1 MRCSIRP
8 QVTGPA
14 APPKDRRHPARTRRP
29 GARGGAPARWPTW
42 AVSPG
47 QERQH
52 LIGRWVG
59 AVKREAR
66 QAETTTAGS
75 LLRQGEGGSSGLK
88 HLQGELLQ
96 GDRLSC
102 RVNVEHVPWRRRSS
116 RMAKEA
122 LVGFQGRG
130 CADVVQRTCYPPF
143 LLDALLLQ
151 WPSIRRCAS
160 RTMVE
165 HKTPESHKSVQ
176 REGRR
181 GTVCHV
187 RTAVSGCVLFW

>member
-1 MRCSIRP
+1 
-8 QVTGPA
+8 
-14 APPKDRRHPARTRRP
+14 
-29 GARGGAPARWPTW
+29 
-42 AVSPG
+42 
-47 QERQH
+47 
-52 LIGRWVG
+52 
-59 AVKREAR
+59 
-66 QAETTTAGS
+66 
-75 LLRQGEGGSSGLK
+75 
-88 HLQGELLQ
+88 
-96 GDRLSC
+96 
-102 RVNVEHVPWRRRSS
+102 
-116 RMAKEA
+116 MAKEA

-165 HKTPESHKSVQ
+165 HKTPESHKSVK
-176 REGRR
+176 RERRR